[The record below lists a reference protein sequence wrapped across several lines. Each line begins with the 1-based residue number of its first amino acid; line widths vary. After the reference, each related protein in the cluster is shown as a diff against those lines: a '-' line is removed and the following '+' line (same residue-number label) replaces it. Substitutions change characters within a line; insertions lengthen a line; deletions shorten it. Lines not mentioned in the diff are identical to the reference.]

1 MLSKR
6 TILTALAALVP
17 ASIVRAKIQGSSF
30 PSVPELQNQLNLFPG
45 RPFPKLILFE
55 GRAYEAYYEGAKYL
69 GDGVYEARV
78 RARNVTT

>member
-17 ASIVRAKIQGSSF
+17 ASIVQAKTQGPSF

>member
-17 ASIVRAKIQGSSF
+17 ASIVQAKIQGPPF